1 MLSNNVCLCL
11 YVDDCDDDND
21 DYDDDEYVGLSHR
34 QQEIERLQ
42 RGQIIAHSMNASA
55 PVAAVAQSKLTSGNI
70 VYNADGSRTNRK

>member
-11 YVDDCDDDND
+11 YVDNC
-21 DYDDDEYVGLSHR
+21 DDEYVGLSHR

-55 PVAAVAQSKLTSGNI
+55 PVAAVAQSKLTSENI